1 MTRYLIAYLG
11 SAAAMAVL
19 DVIWLRLAVK
29 TLYEPAIG
37 TLLSGQTNVPAAAL
51 FYVLYV
57 LGILLFATAPA
68 LRGGGVA
75 TALAM
80 GGAFGFFTYMTYD
93 LTNMATLRDW
103 PIGLSFVDTA
113 WGCFATGLA
122 ATIGK
127 LVSDKLA

>member
-11 SAAAMAVL
+11 SAGAMAVL

-57 LGILLFATAPA
+57 LGILLFATTPA

-75 TALAM
+75 TALVM

-93 LTNMATLRDW
+93 LTNMATLRAW
-103 PIGLSFVDTA
+103 PAHLAFIDIA
-113 WGCFATGLA
+113 WGTFLTA
-122 ATIGK
+122 AAASAGYAAA
-127 LVSDKLA
+127 SRFG